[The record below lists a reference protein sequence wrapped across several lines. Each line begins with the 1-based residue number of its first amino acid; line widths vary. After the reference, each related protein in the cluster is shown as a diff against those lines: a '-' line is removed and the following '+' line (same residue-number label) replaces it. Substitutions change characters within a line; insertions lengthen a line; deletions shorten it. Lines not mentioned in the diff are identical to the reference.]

1 MIGFVRGRLAGRTTE
16 VCFVDVSGV
25 GYRISC
31 SAGTLASLPSDGE
44 QVQLWT
50 HVHVREDIL
59 ALYGFL
65 TESEH
70 KTFEALIGVSSV
82 GPKMALQI
90 CSAFTPEAL
99 RKALVTDDLAAL
111 SSVSGVGK
119 KTAQRILLELK
130 DKLELP
136 DLVVVGS
143 QPDAIAQARSALEN
157 LGYSAGEVRVALG
170 EVDTDADPDV
180 QDVIRSALKVLA

>member
-1 MIGFVRGRLAGRTTE
+1 VIGFVRGRIAGRTAE

-25 GYRISC
+25 GYKVAC
-31 SAGTLASLPSDGE
+31 SAGTLAALPHDGDE
-44 QVQLWT
+44 VQLWT
-50 HVHVREDIL
+50 YVHVREDVL
-59 ALYGFL
+59 ALFGFM
-65 TESEH
+65 TEGEH
-70 KTFEALIGVSSV
+70 RMFEALLGVSSV

-90 CSAFTPEAL
+90 CSAFTPEAF

-111 SSVSGVGK
+111 SSVTGVGK

-130 DKLELP
+130 EKLDLP
-136 DLVVVGS
+136 DLALVGS
-143 QPDAIAQARSALEN
+143 QPDALAQARSALEN

-170 EVDTDADPDV
+170 EVEASDESDV